1 MDDTVVVAI
10 IKDDNLF
17 FLFDLIILASKSY
30 YIYLM
35 RILIGFF
42 LLFSVVGMSQE
53 NFFDTKT
60 KELLVK
66 NKVKIRQ
73 QFSYHANN
81 KKLLVSEI
89 ELSKQ
94 GDLIRY
100 TQYAGGNAV
109 HSIYWNYS
117 FSIKTQKTETYG
129 IDEQRRTITKYD
141 SVGHVIFVK
150 FFDEKGNWVSTSTN
164 SYNLNGKIAESVSYY
179 PAYPYNKTRYYYNN
193 LDSLIRVTSED
204 SLGQIT
210 YDSNSPSTLDFGDA
224 GLVRTAKISSPLK
237 TQSHNDES
245 KGVRTE
251 VIRKGE
257 VSDTILVSTIFH
269 KDGDEYYREESET
282 ITNPKGLV
290 IKKVFIENGAES
302 YTIFE
307 YVFYD

>member
-1 MDDTVVVAI
+1 
-10 IKDDNLF
+10 
-17 FLFDLIILASKSY
+17 
-30 YIYLM
+30 M

-73 QFSYHANN
+73 HFSYHANN

-141 SVGHVIFVK
+141 SVGHVIFGK
-150 FFDEKGNWVSTSTN
+150 FFDENGNWVSTSTN

-210 YDSNSPSTLDFGDA
+210 YDSNSPSTSDFGDA

-257 VSDTILVSTIFH
+257 VSDTILVSTIFYN
-269 KDGDEYYREESET
+269 DGVEIYREDSET
-282 ITNPKGLV
+282 IKDAKGLV
-290 IKKVFIENGAES
+290 IERVFKANGS
-302 YTIFE
+302 NTRTKFE
-307 YVFYD
+307 YFFYN

>member
-1 MDDTVVVAI
+1 
-10 IKDDNLF
+10 
-17 FLFDLIILASKSY
+17 
-30 YIYLM
+30 M

-73 QFSYHANN
+73 HFSYHANN

-117 FSIKTQKTETYG
+117 FSIKTHKTETYG

-150 FFDEKGNWVSTSTN
+150 FFDENRNWVSTSTN

-179 PAYPYNKTRYYYNN
+179 PAYPYNKTKYYYNTF
-193 LDSLIRVTSED
+193 DSLIRVTSED

-210 YDSNSPSTLDFGDA
+210 YDSNTQLAKDA
-224 GLVRTAKISSPLK
+224 IGFEQVLTSKTSSAVVNKL
-237 TQSHNDES
+237 
-245 KGVRTE
+245 
-251 VIRKGE
+251 
-257 VSDTILVSTIFH
+257 
-269 KDGDEYYREESET
+269 
-282 ITNPKGLV
+282 
-290 IKKVFIENGAES
+290 
-302 YTIFE
+302 
-307 YVFYD
+307 